1 MISSIDSSKC
11 NGCGICV
18 DICNM
23 DVLRQNPSDNK
34 AYIAYLEDCMTCFE
48 CHLQCPENAIYVS
61 FAPEYIPDTIEVPAR
76 R

>member
-1 MISSIDSSKC
+1 MILSIDNTKC

-18 DICNM
+18 YVCNM
-23 DVLRQNPSDNK
+23 DVIRQNPANNK

-48 CHLQCPENAIYVS
+48 CHLRCPENAIYVHFS
-61 FAPEYIPDTIEVPAR
+61 PEYVPDTIEVPAR